1 MNRFRWLLA
10 ATAVVAILVIGGVIV
25 AAGVILPGRDPNA
38 IHAVGSLPDRISVC
52 GRTWTLD
59 TSLRQRS
66 YDDARTWTGVE
77 PVVVASGPGAPCP
90 SGPCGSGGGSP
101 CDTVVFVRV
110 GDDAYVDYA
119 LSGGP

>member
-1 MNRFRWLLA
+1 MSRFRWLLA

-25 AAGVILPGRDPNA
+25 AAAVILPGRDPNA

-59 TSLRQRS
+59 TTRRQRS

-77 PVVVASGPGAPCP
+77 PVVVAPGPGAPCP
-90 SGPCGSGGGSP
+90 SGPCGSGAGSP

-110 GDDAYVDYA
+110 GGDAYVDYA